1 MYKHVKC
8 LQVTLLNIISLEPQ
22 KLTKFL
28 IVIEEDDNHNQVQAL
43 HGPFSL
49 KTNSLPTELKLRF
62 HPLSSATMSR
72 VVLSQLY
79 VPNTHYNPQCYNKH
93 SPTPLSLFLP
103 PPPYFC
109 TLHEVTG
116 SLSYVKAPTPSS
128 LTFLAIHSL
137 GG

>member
-28 IVIEEDDNHNQVQAL
+28 IVIEEDDNHNYVQAL

-79 VPNTHYNPQCYNKH
+79 VPNTHYNPQC
-93 SPTPLSLFLP
+93 
-103 PPPYFC
+103 
-109 TLHEVTG
+109 
-116 SLSYVKAPTPSS
+116 
-128 LTFLAIHSL
+128 
-137 GG
+137 

>member
-28 IVIEEDDNHNQVQAL
+28 IVIEEDDIHYQARAL
-43 HGPFSL
+43 HGPFCL
-49 KTNSLPTELKLRF
+49 NTNALPTELKLRF
-62 HPLSSATMSR
+62 HPLASATMSR
-72 VVLSQLY
+72 TVLSQLY

-93 SPTPLSLFLP
+93 SPHPTLSLFLP
-103 PPPYFC
+103 PPPLLLN
-109 TLHEVTG
+109 TEVTG